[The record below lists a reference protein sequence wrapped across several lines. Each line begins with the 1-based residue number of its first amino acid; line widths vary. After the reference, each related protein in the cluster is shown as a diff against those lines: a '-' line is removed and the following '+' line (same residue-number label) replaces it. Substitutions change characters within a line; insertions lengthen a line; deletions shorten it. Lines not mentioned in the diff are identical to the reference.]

1 MLMKAALGVVF
12 MFASAVAMGEQYKLD
27 VAHSNIGFKVRHL
40 GISNV
45 RGSFQKFEGTGK
57 FDPKTNKISGIKV
70 KISADSID
78 TNEPDRDKHLRS
90 DDFFSVAKHPFITF
104 VGTKVEYSG
113 KNPSKIIGDFTLRG
127 VKKTLTLE
135 VEEWGGV
142 AEDAWGNKK
151 LAFEASGKIDRREY
165 GLTWNKGLKKVGG
178 LTVGNDVKL
187 ILEVQ
192 GMKVE

>member
-1 MLMKAALGVVF
+1 MVIKAALGILFILASTVV
-12 MFASAVAMGEQYKLD
+12 MGEQYKLD
-27 VAHSNIGFKVRHL
+27 SAHSNLGFKVRHL

-45 RGSFQKFEGTGK
+45 RGSFQKFEGTGSY
-57 FDPKTNKISGIKV
+57 DPKTNKINDIKV

-90 DDFFSVAKHPFITF
+90 DDFFDVAKHPYITF
-104 VGTKVEYSG
+104 ETSKVEYNG
-113 KNPSKIIGDFTLRG
+113 NKPTKLVGDLTLRG
-127 VKKTLTLE
+127 VKKTITLE

-142 AEDAWGNKK
+142 AEDPWGNKK
-151 LAFEASGKIDRREY
+151 LAFEASGEIDRREY

-178 LTVGNDVKL
+178 LTVGNEVKL

-192 GMKVE
+192 GLKVK

>member
-1 MLMKAALGVVF
+1 MLATTTVL
-12 MFASAVAMGEQYKLD
+12 GEQYKLD
-27 VAHSNIGFKVRHL
+27 AAHSNIGFKVRHL

-45 RGSFQKFEGTGK
+45 RGSFQKFEGSGK
-57 FDPKTNKISGIKV
+57 FDPKTNKISDIKV

-90 DDFFSVAKHPFITF
+90 DDFFAVAKHPEITF
-104 VGTKVEYSG
+104 VGTKVEYAG
-113 KNPSKIIGDFTLRG
+113 NKPAKIIGDFTLRG
-127 VKKTLTLE
+127 VKKKITLE

-187 ILEVQ
+187 ILELQ
-192 GMKVE
+192 GMKVN